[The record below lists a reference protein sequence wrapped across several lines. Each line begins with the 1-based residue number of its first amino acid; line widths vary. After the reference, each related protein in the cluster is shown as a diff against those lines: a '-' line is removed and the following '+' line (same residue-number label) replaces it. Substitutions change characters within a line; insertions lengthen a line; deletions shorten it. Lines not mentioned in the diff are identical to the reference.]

1 MQRFDDSAGLLLS
14 SSLAVF
20 RVDLDAGFVP
30 LGEIEQLGLVSTT
43 FGELGQWDGAQCA
56 SVRRSV
62 MISDD
67 VDGGFVYAV
76 STAGVI
82 AAAIEDG
89 LPTMA
94 TVRIASQSEQ
104 PCDFAG
110 SPL

>member
-1 MQRFDDSAGLLLS
+1 
-14 SSLAVF
+14 
-20 RVDLDAGFVP
+20 
-30 LGEIEQLGLVSTT
+30 
-43 FGELGQWDGAQCA
+43 
-56 SVRRSV
+56 